1 MMVRARTSRSAKA
14 LTLLEMMIALTIVA
28 TAVVILIPTVVE
40 TVDTARRVQCTN
52 NLGLITRALR
62 WYHDDRGTFPL
73 NYSWYGSLWF
83 NDVAVAAWPR
93 WALGGLSPYV
103 GGPAGGPGGPG
114 DLRNLHEGEFAPA
127 YICPAADLEEVYV
140 DHLYDK
146 YHACYWTNIAVRVN
160 RGWNILFDDHSGT
173 RLPPGDDTDSGGE
186 ARYFGKVCPNVD
198 PHWRSVYH
206 PRMDTIRNPA
216 GMVFIGDTRNT
227 DFSDPDAWHDNAAG
241 DYQMKPGW
249 GWVQGYLGFDR
260 HQGRMMLG
268 YVDGHA
274 RAFPQEELEEYSFF
288 AHEGHE
294 ATGDFMLN
302 YSGNDGCTQETRGHH
317 EHIFPAKVGDA
328 E

>member
-1 MMVRARTSRSAKA
+1 MMVRARTSRSVAG

-73 NYSWYGSLWF
+73 NYSYYGILWID
-83 NDVAVAAWPR
+83 DVAVAAGPR

-103 GGPAGGPGGPG
+103 GGPLGGPGGEG
-114 DLRNLHEGEFAPA
+114 DLRGLDETEFAPA
-127 YICPAADLEEVYV
+127 YICPAADLEAVYAA
-140 DHLYDK
+140 HLYDK

-160 RGWNILFDDHSGT
+160 RGWQILFHDWPPGT
-173 RLPPGDDTDSGGE
+173 GYPPGDDTNSGGQ
-186 ARYFGKVCPNVD
+186 ARYFGHVCPNVGR
-198 PHWRSVYH
+198 HWRSVYH

-227 DFSDPDAWHDNAAG
+227 PYSGWSSTGPG

-249 GWVQGYLGFDR
+249 GYVSGYLGFDR

-274 RAFPQEELEEYSFF
+274 RAFAEEELEEYSYFTF
-288 AHEGHE
+288 GEP
-294 ATGDFMLN
+294 TGDFTLN
-302 YSGNDGCTQETRGHH
+302 YSGNDGCGGTLIHTLPDR
-317 EHIFPAKVGDA
+317 VG
-328 E
+328 ERE